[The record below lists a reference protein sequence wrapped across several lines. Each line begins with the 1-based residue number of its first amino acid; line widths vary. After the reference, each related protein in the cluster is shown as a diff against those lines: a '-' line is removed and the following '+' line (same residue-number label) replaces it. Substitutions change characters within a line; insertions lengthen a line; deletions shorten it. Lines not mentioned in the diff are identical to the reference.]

1 MSCPKVLLSQELFA
15 PALILVGKTSVSS
28 SDCVKNQMSGD
39 AWGKKK
45 KDLMTCLIAAIWLQ
59 TIPLA
64 SGRQDPVDH

>member
-45 KDLMTCLIAAIWLQ
+45 KRFDDVLNCSHLVADH
-59 TIPLA
+59 PLGLWKA
-64 SGRQDPVDH
+64 RSC